1 MAHEL
6 ERSLSKSV
14 LNFNKQEILA
24 NQLVQLIDRKM
35 KERNPSLL
43 SRSVM
48 NGTLESGRELNKK
61 IITGL
66 AITSNIKQERIPSIP
81 CKNKFFYT
89 NLVEPRKEETA
100 EVVGPATYDPNP
112 DVTHRRLPALKIVK
126 KEPAKPVPKKALE
139 SFINTIFQPSDHL
152 SVDG

>member
-1 MAHEL
+1 MYYEL

-35 KERNPSLL
+35 KERNPNLL

-61 IITGL
+61 IMTGL
-66 AITSNIKQERIPSIP
+66 AITSNIKHDRVPSIP
-81 CKNKFFYT
+81 CKKAFIY
-89 NLVEPRKEETA
+89 
-100 EVVGPATYDPNP
+100 
-112 DVTHRRLPALKIVK
+112 KI
-126 KEPAKPVPKKALE
+126 
-139 SFINTIFQPSDHL
+139 
-152 SVDG
+152 

>member
-1 MAHEL
+1 MYYEL

-35 KERNPSLL
+35 KERNPNLL

-61 IITGL
+61 IMTGL
-66 AITSNIKQERIPSIP
+66 AITSNIKYDRVPSIP
-81 CKNKFFYT
+81 CKNPFIY
-89 NLVEPRKEETA
+89 
-100 EVVGPATYDPNP
+100 
-112 DVTHRRLPALKIVK
+112 KI
-126 KEPAKPVPKKALE
+126 
-139 SFINTIFQPSDHL
+139 
-152 SVDG
+152 